1 MNWFRRPARPSITSA
16 LLLVL
21 TLLPL
26 TACGV
31 PLNDTPVDAGG
42 KSGPP
47 TTVKRGRSDAAL
59 PVRIFF
65 FRDGRFDWVER
76 RDTASSTT
84 HPEFAIRN
92 TIESLKAGLLPRER
106 EGGFTSPL
114 EAIVADTDL
123 SLAVVVVDGVA
134 EINLSTVA
142 GVIRGLTDQQR
153 RAVIAQL
160 ALTSLLASPGIGG
173 VRFVVDDQFITLVNQ
188 SGSLGPEYHVADFP
202 CLEEDRRCSLPEVV
216 LPPVTPDDSQLSG
229 ATESGVEVSG
239 SLGG

>member
-1 MNWFRRPARPSITSA
+1 MNWFRPPARPTITSSG
-16 LLLVL
+16 LLLL
-21 TLLPL
+21 TLLSLLPL
-26 TACGV
+26 TGCGV
-31 PLNDTPVDAGG
+31 PLNATPVAAGA
-42 KSGPP
+42 KSGPS
-47 TTVKRGRSDAAL
+47 TTVKRGKSDAAL

-106 EGGFTSPL
+106 EEGFTSPL

-123 SLAVVVVDGVA
+123 SLAVAVVDGVA
-134 EINLSTVA
+134 EINLSTAA
-142 GVIRGLTDQQR
+142 GVIRGLTDKQR

-173 VRFVVDDQFITLVNQ
+173 VRFVVDDQFITLVNE
-188 SGSLGPEYHVADFP
+188 SGSLGPDYHVGDFP

-216 LPPVTPDDSQLSG
+216 LPPVTAED
-229 ATESGVEVSG
+229 
-239 SLGG
+239 